1 MGLPAVWHAIRR
13 GMAEEMLARGDP
25 LAEILLAGGWRSGA
39 FLKYVSRHSLDTRVA
54 LDFAY
59 AVSDGEA

>member
-1 MGLPAVWHAIRR
+1 
-13 GMAEEMLARGDP
+13 MAEDMLSRGDP

-39 FLKYVSRHSLDTRVA
+39 FLAYVTRHSLDARVA

-59 AVSDGEA
+59 ALSDGEA